1 MTTPAEIPLQDERSY
16 LVRTHLAHILESEF
30 FRNSSRCSS
39 LLQYSVEHV
48 LNGCKAEDLK
58 ERVIG
63 FELFH
68 RESDYDPSRDNIVRT
83 AASDVRKRLAQYYN
97 KFGTN
102 QNLTIEIPS
111 GSYAVTFHWQ
121 EEQTPLPAIPNDF
134 PTTMD
139 PQNQLEGG
147 AIEENL
153 ETGAGS
159 EVGQSSS
166 GQLSRGFWLRQRLSK
181 RNVLVAIAV
190 VFVTLGAA
198 VAMRF
203 ARISNDPISKIWS
216 PLFHAGK
223 PVLVC
228 IAEPDAWIR
237 NPENSSNTKESFVH
251 LTDAFVGVGDAYAL
265 AKVIRLLDLRSTDW
279 RLLTSND
286 TSPQDLRSSPAVL
299 IGAFS
304 NRWSSH
310 IKGGGRF
317 AFDGPG
323 LSIKDYS
330 KPEVSWRPAAQTADW
345 KSEDDYALVS
355 GFLSPETGQPTIS
368 LAGVTNYGTEGAA
381 DFVTNPE
388 LLRNALMQA
397 PPGWRGQNFQFVLHM
412 TILGNT
418 PSPPTIVASYFW

>member
-1 MTTPAEIPLQDERSY
+1 
-16 LVRTHLAHILESEF
+16 
-30 FRNSSRCSS
+30 
-39 LLQYSVEHV
+39 VEHV

-63 FELFH
+63 YELFN
-68 RESDYDPSRDNIVRT
+68 RGSDYDPSRDNIVRT
-83 AASDVRKRLAQYYN
+83 AASDIRKRLAQYYN
-97 KFGTN
+97 KFGIN
-102 QNLTIEIPS
+102 QNLIIEIPS

-121 EEQTPLPAIPNDF
+121 DEQTQLTAILDNLPLSMEPPN
-134 PTTMD
+134 
-139 PQNQLEGG
+139 QVEGDSREG
-147 AIEENL
+147 NIDAGGISGVIEP
-153 ETGAGS
+153 
-159 EVGQSSS
+159 SS
-166 GQLSRGFWLRQRLSK
+166 GQLQRDLWTRQRLST
-181 RNVLVAIAV
+181 RNVLVVCAV
-190 VFVTLGAA
+190 VLVTLGMALT
-198 VAMRF
+198 MRLG
-203 ARISNDPISKIWS
+203 RSSGDPILKIWS
-216 PLFHAGK
+216 PLLNTGK

-237 NPENSSNTKESFVH
+237 TPDNSSNTKEPFVH

-265 AKVIRLLDLRSTDW
+265 AKVIRLLDIRSTNW

-286 TSPQDLRSSPAVL
+286 TTPQDLRSSPAVL

-317 AFDGPG
+317 AFDQQR

-330 KPEVSWRPAAQTADW
+330 RPQISWKPMAQTADW

-368 LAGVTNYGTEGAA
+368 LAGITNYGTEGAA
-381 DFVTNPE
+381 DFVTNPG
-388 LLRNALMQA
+388 LLRNALKQT
-397 PPGWRGQNFQFVLHM
+397 PSGWHGQNFQFVLHM